1 MDIQLTEEEQAKKA
15 LEDANEA
22 RIEEIRKTFQL
33 LSTEAQL
40 QFLADQ
46 RVFVAYEPSW
56 SNPRKRQAAM
66 RALSAHLRKGGK
78 QE

>member
-1 MDIQLTEEEQAKKA
+1 MEFATEEDRAKKA

-22 RIEEIRKTFQL
+22 HIEEIRKTFQL
-33 LSTEAQL
+33 LSTDAQL
-40 QFLADQ
+40 KFLEDQ

-66 RALSAHLRKGGK
+66 KALPAHLRKGGAT
-78 QE
+78 

>member
-1 MDIQLTEEEQAKKA
+1 MEFATEEDRAKKA

-33 LSTEAQL
+33 LSTDAQL
-40 QFLADQ
+40 KFLEDQ

-66 RALSAHLRKGGK
+66 KALSAHLRKGGAT
-78 QE
+78 